1 MQHYYIIF
9 LGNTI
14 GSTIGST
21 IGNKCT
27 VYSYKQAKRGD
38 LL

>member
-9 LGNTI
+9 FGN
-14 GSTIGST
+14 TIGST
-21 IGNKCT
+21 IGNKCA